1 MLLRTQALARCAV
14 FARPQ
19 VPCLRPRQHAHAA
32 NRRNLATFSNTKEH
46 PLLQRSPGELA
57 RRAACTQMLL
67 TRWGIEAALASRTGS
82 NTPIDPRIAQSHDAL
97 SRAIDESKLTR
108 SFTKSELDLLGKPLG
123 HWRPVEDLASQ
134 MLRWES
140 FGTLLWAMR
149 IVNGLPKFHAHF
161 PQEMLF
167 QATAIVPA
175 FPATVTS
182 FVEYFDSGEG
192 SKPEHIITA
201 EEMRNAVNTAEAWY
215 WRARAQVVLDLKE
228 SLEGDSEDIKEA
240 RKKVPAALKSV
251 MANLESALGQAA
263 ARALADGYIDEIVGD
278 DFGVNGVAYK
288 KVDDHGIRDLN
299 DVAEHRLAALGWMA
313 GRDWDFIKGEV
324 PFIHPL
330 GSLWTPQEEQQ

>member
-1 MLLRTQALARCAV
+1 MV
-14 FARPQ
+14 
-19 VPCLRPRQHAHAA
+19 
-32 NRRNLATFSNTKEH
+32 
-46 PLLQRSPGELA
+46 
-57 RRAACTQMLL
+57 L

-82 NTPIDPRIAQSHDAL
+82 NTPVDPRIAQSHDAL
-97 SRAIDESKLTR
+97 ARAIDESKLER
-108 SFTKSELDLLGKPLG
+108 SFTKSELDLLAKPLG
-123 HWRPVEDLASQ
+123 GWRPVEDLASQ

-149 IVNGLPKFHAHF
+149 IINGLPKFHVRF
-161 PQEMLF
+161 PQETLF

-175 FPATVTS
+175 FPATVSS

-192 SKPEHIITA
+192 SKPEHIITP

-240 RKKVPAALKSV
+240 RKKIPSALKNV
-251 MANLESALGQAA
+251 MANLDQALAQASI
-263 ARALADGYIDEIVGD
+263 RASADGYIDEVAGD
-278 DFGVNGVAYK
+278 DFGVDGVPYK
-288 KVDDHGIRDLN
+288 KLDDHAIRDLN
-299 DVAEHRLAALGWMA
+299 DISEHRLAALGWMA

-330 GSLWTPQEEQQ
+330 GSLWTPHEEQQ